1 MKFVL
6 LLVVAMTTLVM
17 VQGKGESVAELRKMR
32 ALGYG
37 HGGNGHSFGG
47 DNGRDHPNGWNN
59 GNNNNNVPV
68 PAPVASPTS
77 SEDTTVS
84 FPASF
89 LSSAV
94 PKMCAILDLF
104 SVSNEYTGLPFFFFF
119 CHIAVGGE

>member
-1 MKFVL
+1 M
-6 LLVVAMTTLVM
+6 M

-59 GNNNNNVPV
+59 NSVPV
-68 PAPVASPTS
+68 PSPVASPTS

-84 FPASF
+84 FPTSF
-89 LSSAV
+89 LSSGV
-94 PKMCAILDLF
+94 LKDVCDVRSM
-104 SVSNEYTGLPFFFFF
+104 F
-119 CHIAVGGE
+119 CI